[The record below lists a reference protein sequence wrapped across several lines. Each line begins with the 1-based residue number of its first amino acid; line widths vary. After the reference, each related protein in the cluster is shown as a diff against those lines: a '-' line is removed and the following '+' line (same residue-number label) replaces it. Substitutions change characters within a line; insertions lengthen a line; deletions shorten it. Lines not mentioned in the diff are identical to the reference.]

1 MKGPK
6 TDPSSAF
13 LALKLTWFQSQ
24 LLLVLSHSFL
34 IPIIHFVPKPPYHSL
49 TQYSLSVKNGS
60 LNNLG
65 RRLHRYLGHK
75 KLSMS
80 QSRNPFTAT
89 GRLSRGGDLL
99 IYICSLPI
107 ITSSSSHFCPT
118 FPDLNCEWFSDL
130 CRPELGFCG
139 WRRREGGGRGG
150 RAAHRGC
157 LPIAQGQF
165 CRYSSADAASPMA
178 HTE

>member
-1 MKGPK
+1 MSNNKDHLVGQLTNSRQNRHQVTARNQTTQGYIENSLNYPIFLLSLENSHNCVNFGLIHGAFMKGPK

-13 LALKLTWFQSQ
+13 LALKLTWFESQ

-89 GRLSRGGDLL
+89 GRLS
-99 IYICSLPI
+99 
-107 ITSSSSHFCPT
+107 
-118 FPDLNCEWFSDL
+118 
-130 CRPELGFCG
+130 
-139 WRRREGGGRGG
+139 
-150 RAAHRGC
+150 
-157 LPIAQGQF
+157 QF
-165 CRYSSADAASPMA
+165 IFILSQS
-178 HTE
+178 

>member
-24 LLLVLSHSFL
+24 LLVVLSNSFL

-75 KLSMS
+75 KLPMS

-89 GRLSRGGDLL
+89 RPPLP
-99 IYICSLPI
+99 IYIYSLPI
-107 ITSSSSHFCPT
+107 ITSSSLHFFPT
-118 FPDLNCEWFSDL
+118 FPDLNCGWFSDL

-139 WRRREGGGRGG
+139 WRRREKEAVGGE
-150 RAAHRGC
+150 
-157 LPIAQGQF
+157 LPIEVA
-165 CRYSSADAASPMA
+165 YPLLKASSAATPPLLLYGS
-178 HTE
+178 HGSH